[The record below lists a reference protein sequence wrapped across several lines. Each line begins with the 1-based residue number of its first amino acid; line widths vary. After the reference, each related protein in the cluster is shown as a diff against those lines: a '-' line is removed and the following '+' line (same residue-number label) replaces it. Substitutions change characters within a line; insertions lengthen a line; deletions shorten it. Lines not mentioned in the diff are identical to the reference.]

1 MIYFIEKRHIS
12 SYRKT
17 IYDSSAKPLLSAGTE
32 KIHGEEQHR
41 KRRLTHRSTDFI
53 GTAPEEY

>member
-17 IYDSSAKPLLSAGTE
+17 IYDSSAKPLLSAGT
-32 KIHGEEQHR
+32 GENSW
-41 KRRLTHRSTDFI
+41 RR
-53 GTAPEEY
+53 TAQKKTSDPQKH

>member
-1 MIYFIEKRHIS
+1 MTVQPNRCCLQEQ
-12 SYRKT
+12 
-17 IYDSSAKPLLSAGTE
+17 E